1 MKKFV
6 LALMAIFAVVAAPSL
21 SAATPE
27 SSTSYVIKVTNDNY
41 SKLAEKHPLL
51 VVDFWA
57 SWCGPCRAIAPTI
70 AELAEEYAGKVA
82 IGKCNVD
89 ENRSL
94 TSSFGV
100 QGIPAIYIIKNGK
113 VVDEQIGYCSK
124 EVLKAKIEKWREPFS
139 LFVKTRV

>member
-1 MKKFV
+1 MKKLV
-6 LALMAIFAVVAAPSL
+6 LALMAIFAVVAAPTL

-27 SSTSYVIKVTNDNY
+27 SSTSPVIKVTNNNY
-41 SKLAEKHPLL
+41 NELIAKHQLL

-57 SWCGPCRAIAPTI
+57 SWCGPCRAIAPI
-70 AELAEEYAGKVA
+70 IEDLAQEYKGKVA

-94 TSSFGV
+94 TNSFGV

-113 VVDEQIGYCSK
+113 VVDEQIGYCNK
-124 EVLKAKIEKWREPFS
+124 DTLKAKIEKWR
-139 LFVKTRV
+139 

>member
-1 MKKFV
+1 MKKLV
-6 LALMAIFAVVAAPSL
+6 LALMAIFAV
-21 SAATPE
+21 AATPVAFA
-27 SSTSYVIKVTNDNY
+27 STPEGGEKGAVITVTNSNY
-41 SKLAEKHPLL
+41 NALAEKHQLL

-70 AELAEEYAGKVA
+70 AELAKEYAGKVA

-124 EVLKAKIEKWREPFS
+124 EVLKAKIEKWR
-139 LFVKTRV
+139 

>member
-1 MKKFV
+1 MRKLL

-27 SSTSYVIKVTNDNY
+27 SSTSPVIKVTNSNY
-41 SKLAEKHPLL
+41 NELIAKHQLL

-57 SWCGPCRAIAPTI
+57 SWCGPCRAIAPI
-70 AELAEEYAGKVA
+70 IEELAQEYKGKVA

-94 TSSFGV
+94 TNSFGV

-113 VVDEQIGYCSK
+113 VVDEQIGYCNK
-124 EVLKAKIEKWREPFS
+124 DTLKAKIEKWR
-139 LFVKTRV
+139 

>member
-1 MKKFV
+1 
-6 LALMAIFAVVAAPSL
+6 MAIFAVVAAPTL

-27 SSTSYVIKVTNDNY
+27 SSTSPVIKVTNSNY
-41 SKLAEKHPLL
+41 NELIAKHQLL

-57 SWCGPCRAIAPTI
+57 SWCGPCRAIAPI
-70 AELAEEYAGKVA
+70 IEELAQEYKGKVA

-94 TSSFGV
+94 TNSFGV

-113 VVDEQIGYCSK
+113 VVDEQIGYCNK
-124 EVLKAKIEKWREPFS
+124 DTLKAKIEKWR
-139 LFVKTRV
+139 

>member
-41 SKLAEKHPLL
+41 STLAEKHPLL

-57 SWCGPCRAIAPTI
+57 SWCGPCRAIAPII

-124 EVLKAKIEKWREPFS
+124 EVLKAKIEKWR
-139 LFVKTRV
+139 

>member
-1 MKKFV
+1 MKKLV

-124 EVLKAKIEKWREPFS
+124 EVLKAKIEKWR
-139 LFVKTRV
+139 

>member
-100 QGIPAIYIIKNGK
+100 QGIPAIYFIKNGK

-124 EVLKAKIEKWREPFS
+124 EVLKAKIEKWR
-139 LFVKTRV
+139 

>member
-113 VVDEQIGYCSK
+113 VVDEQIGYSSK
-124 EVLKAKIEKWREPFS
+124 EVLKAKIEKWR
-139 LFVKTRV
+139 

>member
-124 EVLKAKIEKWREPFS
+124 EVLKAKIEKWR
-139 LFVKTRV
+139 

>member
-6 LALMAIFAVVAAPSL
+6 LALMAIFAVVAAPTL

-27 SSTSYVIKVTNDNY
+27 SSTSPVIKVTNSNY
-41 SKLAEKHPLL
+41 NELIAKHQLL

-57 SWCGPCRAIAPTI
+57 SWCGPCRAIAPI
-70 AELAEEYAGKVA
+70 IEDLAQEYKGKVA

-94 TSSFGV
+94 TNSFGV
-100 QGIPAIYIIKNGK
+100 QGIPAIYNIKNGK
-113 VVDEQIGYCSK
+113 VVDEQIGYCNK
-124 EVLKAKIEKWREPFS
+124 DTLKAKIEKWR
-139 LFVKTRV
+139 

>member
-94 TSSFGV
+94 TNSFGV
-100 QGIPAIYIIKNGK
+100 QGIPAIYIIKKGK

-124 EVLKAKIEKWREPFS
+124 EVLKAKIEKWR
-139 LFVKTRV
+139 

>member
-41 SKLAEKHPLL
+41 STLAEKHPLL

-57 SWCGPCRAIAPTI
+57 SWCGPCRAIAPII

-100 QGIPAIYIIKNGK
+100 QGIPAIYIIKKGK

-124 EVLKAKIEKWREPFS
+124 EVLKAKIEKWR
-139 LFVKTRV
+139 

>member
-94 TSSFGV
+94 TNSFGV

-113 VVDEQIGYCSK
+113 IVDEQIGYCSK
-124 EVLKAKIEKWREPFS
+124 EVLKAKIEKWR
-139 LFVKTRV
+139 K

>member
-1 MKKFV
+1 MKK
-6 LALMAIFAVVAAPSL
+6 LLLILMAIFAVVVAPTA
-21 SAATPE
+21 SASTPE
-27 SSTSYVIKVTNDNY
+27 KKSAVITVTNSNY
-41 SKLAEKHPLL
+41 SALAEKHPLL

-70 AELAEEYAGKVA
+70 AELAEEYADKVA

-113 VVDEQIGYCSK
+113 IVDEQIGYCSK
-124 EVLKAKIEKWREPFS
+124 EVLKAKIEKWR
-139 LFVKTRV
+139 

>member
-1 MKKFV
+1 MKKLV
-6 LALMAIFAVVAAPSL
+6 LALMAIFAVVATPTL

-27 SSTSYVIKVTNDNY
+27 SSTSPVIKVTNSNY
-41 SKLAEKHPLL
+41 NELIAKHQLL

-57 SWCGPCRAIAPTI
+57 SWCGPCRAIAPI
-70 AELAEEYAGKVA
+70 IEELAQEYKGKVA

-94 TSSFGV
+94 TNSFGV

-113 VVDEQIGYCSK
+113 VVDEQIGYCNK
-124 EVLKAKIEKWREPFS
+124 DTLKAKIEKWR
-139 LFVKTRV
+139 

>member
-1 MKKFV
+1 MKKLV
-6 LALMAIFAVVAAPSL
+6 LALMAIFAVVAAPTL

-27 SSTSYVIKVTNDNY
+27 SSTSPVIKVTNSNY
-41 SKLAEKHPLL
+41 NELIAKHQLL

-57 SWCGPCRAIAPTI
+57 SWCGPCRAIAPI
-70 AELAEEYAGKVA
+70 IEELAQEYKGKVA

-94 TSSFGV
+94 TNSFGV

-113 VVDEQIGYCSK
+113 VVDEQIGYCNK
-124 EVLKAKIEKWREPFS
+124 DTLKAKIEKWR
-139 LFVKTRV
+139 

>member
-1 MKKFV
+1 MKKLI

-124 EVLKAKIEKWREPFS
+124 EVLKAKIEKWR
-139 LFVKTRV
+139 

>member
-51 VVDFWA
+51 VVDCWA

-124 EVLKAKIEKWREPFS
+124 EVLKAKIEKWR
-139 LFVKTRV
+139 